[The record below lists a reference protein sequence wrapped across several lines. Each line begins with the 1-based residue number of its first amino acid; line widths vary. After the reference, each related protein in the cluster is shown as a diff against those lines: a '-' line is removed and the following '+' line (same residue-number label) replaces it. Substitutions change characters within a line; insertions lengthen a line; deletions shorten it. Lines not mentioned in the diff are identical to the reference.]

1 MNEISGKLYLSYFS
15 KILFGDKWSLFLWSN
30 MLVTNET
37 VYRNVSSFEESST
50 SHNPFIAHGF
60 PEALGHVLTHSAMQ
74 YVKS

>member
-1 MNEISGKLYLSYFS
+1 
-15 KILFGDKWSLFLWSN
+15 

-37 VYRNVSSFEESST
+37 VYRNVSSFEESCT
-50 SHNPFIAHGF
+50 AHNPFIAHGF